1 MSPEQSPPERQ
12 NTLEEI
18 RATRLEK
25 VQQLKALGIE
35 PYAYHW
41 QSTHHA
47 TELQEKFAALG
58 NGEEVD
64 FEVAIAGRIL
74 ARRVFGKLAFFN
86 LQDETGTIQLYLDKK
101 RITAT
106 MTDLPNPFNNLKQF
120 TDIGDILGVKGT
132 IKRTDKGEL

>member
-1 MSPEQSPPERQ
+1 MSPEQSQPERQ

-47 TELQEKFAALG
+47 AELQEKFADLG

-64 FEVAIAGRIL
+64 FEVAIAL
-74 ARRVFGKLAFFN
+74 L
-86 LQDETGTIQLYLDKK
+86 ET
-101 RITAT
+101 
-106 MTDLPNPFNNLKQF
+106 F
-120 TDIGDILGVKGT
+120 T
-132 IKRTDKGEL
+132 